1 VIFMGA
7 LLVSW
12 TCRASLRLDSSS
24 GASHVPVSQHWH
36 ALCIF
41 QKSAHQQRRG
51 RNAGGIME
59 QAIAKLGYVTFATML
74 IAAAAATTVLIRE
87 IPGIVRY
94 IKISKM

>member
-1 VIFMGA
+1 
-7 LLVSW
+7 
-12 TCRASLRLDSSS
+12 
-24 GASHVPVSQHWH
+24 
-36 ALCIF
+36 
-41 QKSAHQQRRG
+41 
-51 RNAGGIME
+51 ME